1 MKQVDTTI
9 DNRFKRMFKNK
20 TFRRFLRRR
29 VSVMG
34 GIILTLFV
42 LLAIFGPMLTPYSP
56 NEQNLSNSYQG
67 ISSEHWLG
75 TDNLGRDTLTRV
87 IYGSRISFLV
97 SIVSVGT
104 GLIAGLILGSISGY
118 YGGRIDT
125 VIMRF
130 VDMLLAFPGILLA
143 IVIVAILGNGLINTM
158 IAVAIFTT
166 PDFAR
171 IIRSSVIS
179 IKETEFIEASKALG
193 ASDFRIILR
202 HILPNSLSPM
212 IVQGTLMM
220 GTAILIAS
228 GLSFI
233 GLGIQ
238 PPNPEWGAMLSDA
251 RDYLRSAPLIAIAP
265 GISITLVVLSF
276 SLVGDGLRD
285 ALDPKLKN

>member
-1 MKQVDTTI
+1 MEQVDTTI
-9 DNRFKRMFKNK
+9 GRRIKSIFENK
-20 TFRRFLRRR
+20 TFRRFRKRK

-56 NEQNLSNSYQG
+56 IEQDLSNSYQG
-67 ISSEHWLG
+67 ISSKHWLG
-75 TDNLGRDTLTRV
+75 TDNLGRDTLTRI

-104 GLIAGLILGSISGY
+104 GLLAGLILGSISGY

-171 IIRSSVIS
+171 IIRGSVMS
-179 IKETEFIEASKALG
+179 IKETEFIEASRALG
-193 ASDFRIILR
+193 ADDFRIIFR